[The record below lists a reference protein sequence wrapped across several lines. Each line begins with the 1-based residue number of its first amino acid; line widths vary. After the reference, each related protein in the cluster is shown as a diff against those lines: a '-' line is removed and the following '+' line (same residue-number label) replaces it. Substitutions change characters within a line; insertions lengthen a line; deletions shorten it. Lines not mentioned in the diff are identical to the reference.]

1 MCESEFPEIVTVRL
15 FAQQQEPSS
24 TALGSHAHGTQL
36 TATQESG
43 LRRESCATAD
53 RARGSI
59 RYTRYYLMVMP
70 DVRCGCAR
78 ARLIVHSW
86 PPRTGASIYALRP
99 VLRYTAYRSV
109 RGHTDS
115 LSTEYNGA
123 YVLTYMTY
131 PAVDPLAARSAH
143 LCVWM
148 MHQPFGAASSPLL
161 VPRVCTHSTRH
172 ARVPAVPIL
181 PHGERAR
188 GARASTSSSPHPITV
203 SRAKYA
209 CHGVLPH
216 GRVRLSVPLQAR
228 HPRDLRRVRQP
239 SSSAEFVCQVRQPNS
254 SAEFV
259 SRIRAP
265 RARRIWRRGTC
276 RTSCRSPAV
285 DTNRSWMCLSGP

>member
-1 MCESEFPEIVTVRL
+1 M
-15 FAQQQEPSS
+15 
-24 TALGSHAHGTQL
+24 
-36 TATQESG
+36 
-43 LRRESCATAD
+43 ATAHRSLD
-53 RARGSI
+53 LR
-59 RYTRYYLMVMP
+59 
-70 DVRCGCAR
+70 
-78 ARLIVHSW
+78 
-86 PPRTGASIYALRP
+86 LRP

-188 GARASTSSSPHPITV
+188 GSSWR
-203 SRAKYA
+203 SRIHFLLTPPN
-209 CHGVLPH
+209 HGV
-216 GRVRLSVPLQAR
+216 AR
-228 HPRDLRRVRQP
+228 
-239 SSSAEFVCQVRQPNS
+239 
-254 SAEFV
+254 
-259 SRIRAP
+259 
-265 RARRIWRRGTC
+265 
-276 RTSCRSPAV
+276 
-285 DTNRSWMCLSGP
+285 